1 MERLR
6 LINDLVDFQITCAK
20 KPPKVWYRSR
30 RNTCYIG
37 VGTGQSDGEVI
48 AATVRGSGELM
59 GSAPEDKEDWVG
71 GGGGVK
77 GGAGYEP
84 ELRVQCKRTGG
95 RASGKS
101 HALKLTTNPTD
112 SADR

>member
-1 MERLR
+1 MKRLR
-6 LINDLVDFQITCAK
+6 LINDRVDFQITCAK

-37 VGTGQSDGEVI
+37 VGTRQSDGEVI
-48 AATVRGSGELM
+48 AVTVRGSRELIGWRLRRM
-59 GSAPEDKEDWVG
+59 VRE
-71 GGGGVK
+71 